1 MSTPES
7 AVPWPSPDAVA
18 RVAAPSE
25 QPPIAGDAA
34 PTTAATTTTT
44 TTTDLDPVW
53 RALSDPTRRALLD
66 RLRDG
71 PQNTT
76 ALCEQF
82 EHLSRQAV
90 IKHLKTLER
99 AGLVWVESRGRERIN
114 HLDVGPIEAIYQ
126 RWMRPYHSYW
136 LTHLQRL
143 ADEVE
148 RSG

>member
-7 AVPWPSPDAVA
+7 AVPRPTSDAVA
-18 RVAAPSE
+18 RLAESSE
-25 QPPIAGDAA
+25 EPPIAGDA
-34 PTTAATTTTT
+34 TTA
-44 TTTDLDPVW
+44 TDLDPVW

-66 RLRDG
+66 RLREG

-76 ALCEQF
+76 ALCERF

-90 IKHLKTLER
+90 IKHLKALER
-99 AGLVWVESRGRERIN
+99 AGLIWVESRGRERIN

-148 RSG
+148 RSEAARAEGETP